1 MTVTALYEVPL
12 GVCTQDPDR
21 WTTTPD
27 DEAKTLCRAC
37 PRRWLCAR
45 DAVESAG
52 AEGLWAGVVIPE
64 SGRARAFALGQLRSL
79 AERNGYPVR
88 DHRVSAQ
95 SDDATAAWT
104 AGSRGLRNSGGEMP
118 WMWTAR
124 EHRQDFS
131 RCPHCAP
138 RCARQDSTMGAEID
152 VLQACARAI
161 LLLPTGS
168 ASQVTG
174 AGCRVRRRVATR
186 STPSPS
192 RRPAGFSAA
201 SSGPFRGSYR

>member
-1 MTVTALYEVPL
+1 MASTRYGTDLLATRCPIKGRSPPAPVGWPRCQRRWVHAPPRPRLPRLPSCRSRGWRAAGLLAGPATRSVALVGCPCWPVGWGHRRPPLYEVPL

-95 SDDATAAWT
+95 SA
-104 AGSRGLRNSGGEMP
+104 
-118 WMWTAR
+118 
-124 EHRQDFS
+124 
-131 RCPHCAP
+131 
-138 RCARQDSTMGAEID
+138 
-152 VLQACARAI
+152 
-161 LLLPTGS
+161 
-168 ASQVTG
+168 
-174 AGCRVRRRVATR
+174 
-186 STPSPS
+186 
-192 RRPAGFSAA
+192 
-201 SSGPFRGSYR
+201 

>member
-1 MTVTALYEVPL
+1 MRSRSAFARKIPIVGRRLP
-12 GVCTQDPDR
+12 
-21 WTTTPD
+21 TTTPD

-95 SDDATAAWT
+95 SA
-104 AGSRGLRNSGGEMP
+104 
-118 WMWTAR
+118 
-124 EHRQDFS
+124 
-131 RCPHCAP
+131 
-138 RCARQDSTMGAEID
+138 
-152 VLQACARAI
+152 
-161 LLLPTGS
+161 
-168 ASQVTG
+168 
-174 AGCRVRRRVATR
+174 
-186 STPSPS
+186 
-192 RRPAGFSAA
+192 
-201 SSGPFRGSYR
+201 